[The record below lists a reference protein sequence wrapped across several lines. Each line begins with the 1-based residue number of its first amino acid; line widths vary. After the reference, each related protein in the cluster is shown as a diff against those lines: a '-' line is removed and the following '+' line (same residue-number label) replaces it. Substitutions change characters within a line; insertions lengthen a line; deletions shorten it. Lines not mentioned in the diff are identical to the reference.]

1 MNITD
6 EIKESFRK
14 GSVLTRL
21 IYINIGVFVLIRLIN
36 VVFFLMNENFTLLN
50 WLSLPASQDVLL
62 QRPWTIFTYMFLH
75 FDFLHIL
82 FNILWL
88 YWMGKIFLIY
98 FDAKKLLGVY
108 ILGGLFG
115 GIFFLLGYNLFP
127 AFADIVPFSRLLGA
141 SASVLA
147 IIAAVATYAPN
158 HPINLLFIGQV
169 KMKHVAIF
177 SIIIYTIGIAT
188 SNAGGNLAHL
198 GGAFLGFLF
207 VYLLRKNHDLTSV
220 ITLLADK
227 LQKLFKPKQ
236 RVKVSY
242 RNTSAT
248 TLDMEYNRQQNLKQD
263 EINRVL
269 DKISK
274 SGYDSLTKEEKELL
288 FKMGK

>member
-1 MNITD
+1 MNIAD

-21 IYINIGVFVLIRLIN
+21 IYINIGVFLLVRIIN
-36 VVFFLMNENFTLLN
+36 VFFFLLNQEFSLLN
-50 WLSLPASQDVLL
+50 WLALPADVHQLAL
-62 QRPWTIFTYMFLH
+62 KPWTLVTYMFLH
-75 FDFLHIL
+75 FSFLHIL

-88 YWMGKIFLIY
+88 YWMGKIFLFY
-98 FDAKKLLGVY
+98 FDEKKLLGVY
-108 ILGGLFG
+108 LLGGLAG
-115 GIFFLLGYNLFP
+115 GIFFLAAYNLFP
-127 AFADIVPFSRLLGA
+127 AFSSSVVFSQLLGA

-158 HPINLLFIGQV
+158 HTINLMFIGQV
-169 KMKHVAIF
+169 KMKYLALF
-177 SIIIYTIGIAT
+177 SIILYVIGIAS

-198 GGAFLGFLF
+198 GGAAFGFLF
-207 VYLLRKNHDLTSV
+207 ALSYRRGNDITRWTTSGV
-220 ITLLADK
+220 NAFA
-227 LQKLFKPKQ
+227 KLFKPRQKI
-236 RVKVSY
+236 KVSY
-242 RNTSAT
+242 RGQND
-248 TLDMEYNRQQNLKQD
+248 DMEYNRQKNLKQE

>member
-6 EIKESFRK
+6 EIKESFRQ

-21 IYINIGVFVLIRLIN
+21 IYVNIGVFVLVRLIN
-36 VVFFLMNENFTLLN
+36 VAFFLMGKDLPILA
-50 WLSLPASQDVLL
+50 WLALPADSHVLL
-62 QRPWTIFTYMFLH
+62 TRPWTLFTYMFLH

-88 YWMGKIFLIY
+88 YWMGKIFLNY

-108 ILGGLFG
+108 ILGGLAG
-115 GIFFLLGYNLFP
+115 GLFFLAGYNLFP
-127 AFADIVPFSRLLGA
+127 AFADIVSFSRLLGA

-158 HPINLLFIGQV
+158 HAINLLFIGQI
-169 KMKHVAIF
+169 KMKHLAIF
-177 SIIIYTIGIAT
+177 SILLYVIGIAG
-188 SNAGGNLAHL
+188 SNAGGNLAHI
-198 GGAFLGFLF
+198 GGALFGFVF
-207 VYLLRKNHDLTSV
+207 VLLLRKGTDLTAGVSGV
-220 ITLLADK
+220 ADWA
-227 LQKLFKPKQ
+227 QKQSKP
-236 RVKVSY
+236 RSHVKVTY
-242 RNTSAT
+242 RSTG
-248 TLDMEYNRQQNLKQD
+248 DPDIDYNRQQNLKQ
-263 EINRVL
+263 EEVNRVL